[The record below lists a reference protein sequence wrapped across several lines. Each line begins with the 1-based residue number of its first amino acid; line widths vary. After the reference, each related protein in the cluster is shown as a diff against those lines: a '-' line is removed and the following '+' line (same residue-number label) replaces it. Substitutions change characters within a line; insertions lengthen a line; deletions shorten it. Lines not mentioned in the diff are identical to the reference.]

1 MSHQFLFRRSSNLES
16 NWPFVPERLLERLQS
31 EGEVLVD
38 ESTTPGELSAGLE
51 LDRVSAIANFAGSLK
66 ATELE
71 RLPNLRVIGGVFDNA
86 STGTGLDVQQLQ
98 EHGIAV
104 IDATRGWAQSV
115 AECAF
120 ALALCALRGIPQWHC
135 RMSAR
140 EPLWVYEA
148 SQFCDNSNFVNGELG
163 TKNVGVMGLG
173 QIGRRI
179 AQWCVALGAEV
190 AGFDP
195 YLPQELLAQ
204 WQVSKVDLD
213 ALVDSADIVFVAIP
227 PTPSS
232 KGILNRERI
241 GRLRK
246 GALVN
251 IITRAHSVDMAALRE
266 RILANELIGAFDVYD
281 VEPLPV
287 DDPLRNRAN
296 VVHTPHIAG
305 RTRDANIRVADIIA
319 DDFIRIVNGQPPQ
332 NALTPRATEVR
343 NLESPEIAR

>member
-1 MSHQFLFRRSSNLES
+1 MSQFLFRRSSNLES
-16 NWPFVPERLLERLQS
+16 NWPFVPERLLERLQA

-38 ESTTPGELSAGLE
+38 ESSTPGELSAGLE
-51 LDRVSAIANFAGSLK
+51 LDQVTGVANFGGGLK
-66 ATELE
+66 ASELQ
-71 RLPNLRVIGGVFDNA
+71 RLPNLKVIGGVFDNA
-86 STGTGLDVQQLQ
+86 GTGTELNVRQLQ
-98 EHGIAV
+98 ERGIAV

-120 ALALCALRGIPQWHC
+120 ALALGALRSIPQWHC
-135 RMSAR
+135 RMAAG

-148 SQFCDNSNFVNGELG
+148 VQFCDNSDFVNGELA
-163 TKNVGVMGLG
+163 TKKVGVMGLG

-179 AQWCVALGAEV
+179 AQWCVSFGAEV

-195 YLPQELLAQ
+195 YLPEELFAE

-213 ALVDSADIVFVAIP
+213 TLVDTVDIVFVAIP

-246 GALVN
+246 GAMVN

-266 RILANELIGAFDVYD
+266 RILADELFGAFDVYD
-281 VEPLPV
+281 VEPVPV

-319 DDFIRIVNGQPPQ
+319 DDFIRIVHGQTPQ
-332 NALTPRATEVR
+332 NALTPRATDVR
-343 NLESPEIAR
+343 NLESPEMTE